1 MKRRGGIKPPF
12 NLGLLNL
19 GVKILFLIIITV
31 TFITTFRRKNIE
43 GMENCYL
50 PNLKRKEKECKKI
63 DGTTYN
69 TQNTRCYVTNI
80 KSKSDCDKYEKDNK
94 ENTHWWDPEAKKKTT
109 ATATPPPATDVSGN
123 NL

>member
-43 GMENCYL
+43 GMEGCVQEIKKYKNKAKCEDAKG
-50 PNLKRKEKECKKI
+50 NGGKKI
-63 DGTTYN
+63 GLKWIEYSTP
-69 TQNTRCYVTNI
+69 
-80 KSKSDCDKYEKDNK
+80 S
-94 ENTHWWDPEAKKKTT
+94 P
-109 ATATPPPATDVSGN
+109 ATASPPPATDVSGN
-123 NL
+123 TSS

>member
-43 GMENCYL
+43 GMEGCVQEINKYKNKAKCE
-50 PNLKRKEKECKKI
+50 NAKGNGGKKI
-63 DGTTYN
+63 GLKWIEYSTTN
-69 TQNTRCYVTNI
+69 T
-80 KSKSDCDKYEKDNK
+80 E
-94 ENTHWWDPEAKKKTT
+94 
-109 ATATPPPATDVSGN
+109 TPPPATDTPPPATDTPPPATDTTKTATA
-123 NL
+123 

>member
-43 GMENCYL
+43 GMEGCVQEIKKYKNKAKCEDAKG
-50 PNLKRKEKECKKI
+50 NGGKKI
-63 DGTTYN
+63 GLKWIDYNPTTN
-69 TQNTRCYVTNI
+69 T
-80 KSKSDCDKYEKDNK
+80 E
-94 ENTHWWDPEAKKKTT
+94 T
-109 ATATPPPATDVSGN
+109 ATATPPATDTPPPATDTTKTATA
-123 NL
+123 

>member
-43 GMENCYL
+43 GMEGCVQF
-50 PNLKRKEKECKKI
+50 K
-63 DGTTYN
+63 
-69 TQNTRCYVTNI
+69 QNKT
-80 KSKSDCDKYEKDNK
+80 KDNCESTTDK
-94 ENTHWWDPEAKKKTT
+94 KGNKKKSGLTWINYSTTNTET
-109 ATATPPPATDVSGN
+109 ATATPPATDVSGN
-123 NL
+123 PT